1 MKILFIACYSPLINN
16 SAAIETLQ
24 YLNKLSE
31 IKNNEV
37 HLLTVNFPKNS
48 IYYDEALRS
57 MMDNKIKIHVVDG
70 GVVFKKLMP
79 KSSDNSNKESSNL
92 TLKNKSGNVKK
103 VLRRIKNAVVIPDMY
118 YGWAKKAGKYGID
131 LMKKENFNVIFSM
144 HEPPSSHLCAYYIK
158 KQYRN
163 IPWITYWSD
172 PWLKDSTREK
182 SFIIKKIL
190 EKNMEKDIVSLADK
204 FIFVTEAN
212 KDEYFKDYKALR
224 DGKKKTFIL
233 NRGFDAKL
241 YDKLFHEE
249 IPRLIKKD
257 KINMIYTGEI
267 FSKLRDIKPFIK
279 AIEEIKD
286 ENKEAYNLL
295 NVLFF
300 GNIDDI
306 EGKKKLQNLEVT
318 KVSPRIPFDEALKYM
333 LNGDVLL
340 LFGNKN
346 SKQIPAKI
354 YDYFGT
360 KGRIVVIY
368 GDENDPIK
376 RIVKDNKKCIVTENN
391 TQEIK
396 NKIYKVIEMHKNK
409 AIDCEPDFN
418 YEWNSIVE
426 KLNYI
431 LEGNEIVNKNLQKL

>member
-31 IKNNEV
+31 INNNEV

-48 IYYDEALRS
+48 IYYDETLKS
-57 MMDNKIKIHVVDG
+57 MMDDEIKIHAVDG
-70 GVVFKKLMP
+70 GIVFKKLMP
-79 KSSDNSNKESSNL
+79 KTIDNTSERSKNL
-92 TLKNKSGNVKK
+92 PLKNKSGKVKK
-103 VLRRIKNAVVIPDMY
+103 VLRKIKNAIVIPDMY
-118 YGWAKKAGKYGID
+118 YGWAIKAGKYGID
-131 LMKKENFNVIFSM
+131 LMEKEKFDVIFSM

-182 SFIIKKIL
+182 SFIVKKIL
-190 EKNMEKDIVSLADK
+190 EKNMEKNIVNLADK

-212 KDEYFKDYKALR
+212 KNEYLKDYKALR
-224 DGKKKTFIL
+224 DGQKKTFIL

-241 YDKLFHEE
+241 YDKLYQEG
-249 IPRLIKKD
+249 IPTLIKKD

-279 AIEEIKD
+279 ALEEIKEED
-286 ENKEAYNLL
+286 IHAYNCL

-306 EGKKKLQNLEVT
+306 EGKKKLENLEVA

-333 LNGDVLL
+333 LNGDALL

-346 SKQIPAKI
+346 SKQIPAKV
-354 YDYFGT
+354 YDYFGA
-360 KGRIVVIY
+360 KGRIFVIY

-376 RIVKDNKKCIVTENN
+376 RVVENNSKCIVCENN
-391 TQEIK
+391 VQGIK
-396 NKIYKVIEMHKNK
+396 DRIYKLIEMHKSNE
-409 AIDCEPDFN
+409 IDCSPDLN
-418 YEWNSIVE
+418 YEWNSIALR
-426 KLNYI
+426 LNHI
-431 LEGNEIVNKNLQKL
+431 LEGSD

>member
-31 IKNNEV
+31 INNNEV

-57 MMDNKIKIHVVDG
+57 MMDDKIKIHAVDG
-70 GVVFKKLMP
+70 GIIFKKLMP
-79 KSSDNSNKESSNL
+79 KNVDSSNEKYSNL
-92 TLKNKSGNVKK
+92 SLKSKSGNGKK
-103 VLRRIKNAVVIPDMY
+103 VLRRIKNAIVIPDMY
-118 YGWAKKAGKYGID
+118 YVWARKAGRYGID
-131 LMKKENFNVIFSM
+131 LMEKEKFNVIFSM

-182 SFIIKKIL
+182 SFVIKKIL
-190 EKNMEKDIVSLADK
+190 EKNMEKNIVSLADK

-212 KDEYFKDYKALR
+212 KNEYLKDYKDLR
-224 DGKKKTFIL
+224 DGQKKTFIL
-233 NRGFDAKL
+233 NRGFDSKL

-249 IPRLIKKD
+249 IPKLIKKD

-279 AIEEIKD
+279 AIEEIKEED
-286 ENKEAYNLL
+286 KEAYSLL

-306 EGKKKLQNLEVT
+306 EGKKKLQNLEVAN
-318 KVSPRIPFDEALKYM
+318 VSPRIPFDEALKYM

-354 YDYFGT
+354 YDYFGV
-360 KGRIVVIY
+360 KGRIFVIY

-376 RIVKDNKKCIVTENN
+376 KVVQDNKKCIVTENN
-391 TQEIK
+391 TQGIK
-396 NKIYKVIEMHKNK
+396 DEIYKVIEMHKNK
-409 AIDCEPDFN
+409 TLHCDPDFN

-426 KLNYI
+426 RLNNI
-431 LEGNEIVNKNLQKL
+431 LEGSD

>member
-31 IKNNEV
+31 INNNEV
-37 HLLTVNFPKNS
+37 HLLTVNFPKDS
-48 IYYDEALRS
+48 IYYDEALRA
-57 MMDNKIKIHVVDG
+57 MMDNKIKIHIVDG
-70 GVVFKKLMP
+70 GLVFKKLMP
-79 KSSDNSNKESSNL
+79 RNIKNSSN
-92 TLKNKSGNVKK
+92 TNAKAASGSSRKI
-103 VLRRIKNAVVIPDMY
+103 LRKIKNAVVIPDMY
-118 YGWAKKAGKYGID
+118 YRWAKKAGKYGID
-131 LMKKENFNVIFSM
+131 LMKKEKFDVIFSM

-158 KQYRN
+158 KQYRD

-182 SFIIKKIL
+182 SFIVKKVI
-190 EKNMEKDIVSLADK
+190 EKSMEKDIVNLADK

-212 KDEYFKDYKALR
+212 KNEYLKDYEALEN
-224 DGKKKTFIL
+224 KSKKTFIL

-241 YDKLFHEE
+241 YEKLFKEE
-249 IPRLIKKD
+249 TPKLIQKG

-279 AIEEIKD
+279 AIEEIKEED
-286 ENKEAYNLL
+286 IEAYNLL
-295 NVLFF
+295 NILFF

-306 EGKKKLQNLEVT
+306 EGKKKLQNLEAA

-354 YDYFGT
+354 YDYFGA
-360 KGRIVVIY
+360 KGRILVIY

-376 RIVKDNKKCIVTENN
+376 RVVQDNEKCLVTENN
-391 TQEIK
+391 VQDIK
-396 NKIYKVIEMHKNK
+396 EKIYKLVKMHRNK
-409 AIDCEPDFN
+409 EIHCEPDLN

-426 KLNYI
+426 RLNNI
-431 LEGNEIVNKNLQKL
+431 LEGSD

>member
-31 IKNNEV
+31 INSNEV
-37 HLLTVNFPKNS
+37 HLLTVNFPSDS
-48 IYYDEALRS
+48 IYYDEALYS
-57 MMDNKIKIHVVDG
+57 MMNENIKTHVVDG
-70 GVVFKKLMP
+70 GIIFKRLMP
-79 KSSDNSNKESSNL
+79 RKVSNTDETQVKSVL
-92 TLKNKSGNVKK
+92 AKNNMGKK
-103 VLRRIKNAVVIPDMY
+103 RKILRKIKNALVIPDMY
-118 YGWAKKAGKYGID
+118 YGWAKKAGKYGEA
-131 LMKKENFNVIFSM
+131 LMELEKFDVIFSM

-158 KQYRN
+158 KKYRDV
-163 IPWITYWSD
+163 PWITYWSD

-182 SFIIKKIL
+182 SFFLKKMI
-190 EKNMEKDIVSLADK
+190 ERKMERKIVDLADK
-204 FIFVTEAN
+204 FIFVTESN
-212 KDEYFKDYKALR
+212 RNEYLKDYNMLNENI
-224 DGKKKTFIL
+224 KKTFIL

-241 YDKLFHEE
+241 YERLSYEEMPKLIKNDKLN
-249 IPRLIKKD
+249 L
-257 KINMIYTGEI
+257 IYTGEI

-279 AIEEIKD
+279 ALEEIKKED
-286 ENKEAYNLL
+286 EESYKKL

-306 EGKKKLQNLEVT
+306 EGKKRLQKLDVAKT
-318 KVSPRIPFDEALKYM
+318 SPRIPFDDALKYM

-354 YDYFGT
+354 YDYFGA
-360 KGRIVVIY
+360 KGRIFVIY

-376 RIVKDNKKCIVTENN
+376 KIVENHEKCTVTENKTEN
-391 TQEIK
+391 IK
-396 NKIYKVIEMHKNK
+396 NKIYELLELYKNK
-409 AIDCEPDFN
+409 EIESDPDYN

-426 KLNYI
+426 RLNNI
-431 LEGNEIVNKNLQKL
+431 LEGRD

>member
-1 MKILFIACYSPLINN
+1 MKILFIACYSPIINN

-31 IKNNEV
+31 IEGNEV
-37 HLLTVNFPKNS
+37 HLLTVNFPSDS
-48 IYYDEALRS
+48 IYYDKALQD
-57 MMDNKIKIHVVDG
+57 MMNENIKIHLVDG
-70 GVVFKKLMP
+70 GIVFKRLMP
-79 KSSDNSNKESSNL
+79 RKISNRDLIQANKISVKSNIGKRR
-92 TLKNKSGNVKK
+92 KI
-103 VLRRIKNAVVIPDMY
+103 LRKIKNALVIPDMY
-118 YGWAKKAGKYGID
+118 YGWARKAGKYGEE
-131 LMKKENFNVIFSM
+131 LMKSEKFDIIFSM

-158 KQYRN
+158 KKYKDV
-163 IPWITYWSD
+163 PWITYWSD

-182 SFIIKKIL
+182 SFFLKKII
-190 EKNMEKDIVSLADK
+190 EKKMEKEIVNLADK

-212 KDEYFKDYKALR
+212 RNEYLKDYKMLKE
-224 DGKKKTFIL
+224 DVKKTFIL

-241 YDKLFHEE
+241 YERLSYEE
-249 IPRLIKKD
+249 IPKLIKKD
-257 KINMIYTGEI
+257 SLNIIYTGEI

-279 AIEEIKD
+279 ALEEIKEED
-286 ENKEAYNLL
+286 KESYNML

-300 GNIDDI
+300 GNIDDND
-306 EGKKKLQNLEVT
+306 GKKRLENLEIA

-354 YDYFGT
+354 YDYFGA
-360 KGRIVVIY
+360 KGRIFVIY

-376 RIVKDNKKCIVTENN
+376 RIVENNEKCIVTEN
-391 TQEIK
+391 TSKSIK
-396 NKIYKVIEMHKNK
+396 NNIYELIELYKNK
-409 AIDCEPDFN
+409 QIESNPDYN

-426 KLNYI
+426 RLNNI
-431 LEGNEIVNKNLQKL
+431 LEGRD

>member
-31 IKNNEV
+31 INNNEV

-57 MMDNKIKIHVVDG
+57 MMDDKIKIHAVDG
-70 GVVFKKLMP
+70 GIVFKKLMP
-79 KSSDNSNKESSNL
+79 KNIDNFNEKSTYL
-92 TLKNKSGNVKK
+92 PLKNKNGNNKK
-103 VLRRIKNAVVIPDMY
+103 FLRRIKNSLVIPDMY
-118 YGWAKKAGKYGID
+118 YGWARKAGRYGID
-131 LMKKENFNVIFSM
+131 LMEKEKFDVIFSM

-182 SFIIKKIL
+182 SFVIKKIL
-190 EKNMEKDIVSLADK
+190 EKHMEENIVNLADK

-212 KDEYFKDYKALR
+212 KNEYLKDYEALK
-224 DGKKKTFIL
+224 DGHKKTFIL
-233 NRGFDAKL
+233 NRGFDSKL
-241 YDKLFHEE
+241 YEKLFREETPKLIEKDKLN
-249 IPRLIKKD
+249 I
-257 KINMIYTGEI
+257 IYTGEI
-267 FSKLRDIKPFIK
+267 FSKLRNIRPFIK
-279 AIEEIKD
+279 AIEEIKEED
-286 ENKEAYNLL
+286 IHAYNLL

-306 EGKKKLQNLEVT
+306 EGKKRLQNLEIAN
-318 KVSPRIPFDEALKYM
+318 VSPRIPFDDALKYM
-333 LNGDVLL
+333 LNGDILL

-354 YDYFGT
+354 YDYFGA
-360 KGRIVVIY
+360 KGRIFVIY

-376 RIVKDNKKCIVTENN
+376 KVVEDHQKCIVTENN
-391 TQEIK
+391 VQGIK
-396 NKIYKVIEMHKNK
+396 SKIYKLIEMHRNK
-409 AIDCEPDFN
+409 EINCAPDSN

-426 KLNYI
+426 RLNKI
-431 LEGNEIVNKNLQKL
+431 LGGDD

>member
-31 IKNNEV
+31 INNNEV
-37 HLLTVNFPKNS
+37 HLLTVNFPKDS

-57 MMDNKIKIHVVDG
+57 MMNDNIKIHIVDG
-70 GVVFKKLMP
+70 GLIFKKLMP
-79 KSSDNSNKESSNL
+79 RNSDNPNNSPSKIG
-92 TLKNKSGNVKK
+92 SGNRRK
-103 VLRRIKNAVVIPDMY
+103 VLRKIKNAIVIPDMY
-118 YGWAKKAGKYGID
+118 YGWAKKAAKYGIE
-131 LMKKENFNVIFSM
+131 LMEKEKFNVIFSM

-158 KQYRN
+158 KQYKN
-163 IPWITYWSD
+163 VPWITYWSD

-182 SFIIKKIL
+182 SHIVKKVL
-190 EKNMEKDIVSLADK
+190 EKNMEKNIVSLADK
-204 FIFVTEAN
+204 FIFVTDAN
-212 KDEYFKDYKALR
+212 KDEYLKDYSILKNN
-224 DGKKKTFIL
+224 KKTFIL

-241 YDKLFHEE
+241 YDKLSHEE
-249 IPRLIKKD
+249 VPRLIKKD
-257 KINMIYTGEI
+257 KINIIYTGEI

-279 AIEEIKD
+279 ALEEIK
-286 ENKEAYNLL
+286 EEKIESYNLL

-306 EGKKKLQNLEVT
+306 EAKKRLQSLEVAN
-318 KVSPRIPFDEALKYM
+318 VSPRIPFDEALKYM

-354 YDYFGT
+354 YDYFGA
-360 KGRIVVIY
+360 KGRIFVIY
-368 GDENDPIK
+368 GDKNDPIK
-376 RIVKDNKKCIVTENN
+376 RVVESNKKCVVAENN
-391 TQEIK
+391 TSEIK
-396 NKIYKVIEMHKNK
+396 GKIYKLIEMHKNK
-409 AIDCEPDFN
+409 QIYCEPDLN

-426 KLNYI
+426 RLNNI
-431 LEGNEIVNKNLQKL
+431 LEGSD

>member
-31 IKNNEV
+31 INNNQV
-37 HLLTVNFPKNS
+37 HLLTVDFPENS
-48 IYYDEALRS
+48 IYYDETLRS
-57 MMDNKIKIHVVDG
+57 MMDDKIKIHAVDG
-70 GVVFKKLMP
+70 GIIFKKLMP
-79 KSSDNSNKESSNL
+79 KNINSSNEKCSNL
-92 TLKNKSGNVKK
+92 SLKNKSGNGKK
-103 VLRRIKNAVVIPDMY
+103 VLRRIKNAIVIPDMY
-118 YGWAKKAGKYGID
+118 YGWARKAGKYGID
-131 LMKKENFNVIFSM
+131 LMEKEKFDVIFSM

-163 IPWITYWSD
+163 TPWITYWSD

-182 SFIIKKIL
+182 SFIVKRIL
-190 EKNMEKDIVSLADK
+190 EKNMEKDIISLADK

-212 KDEYFKDYKALR
+212 KNEYLKDYKELR
-224 DGKKKTFIL
+224 DGQKKTFIL

-257 KINMIYTGEI
+257 KINIVYTGEI

-279 AIEEIKD
+279 AIEEIRE
-286 ENKEAYNLL
+286 ENKEAYGLL

-306 EGKKKLQNLEVT
+306 EGKKKLQNLEVA

-354 YDYFGT
+354 YGYFGA
-360 KGRIVVIY
+360 KGRIFVIY

-376 RIVKDNKKCIVTENN
+376 RVVQGNPKCIVTENN
-391 TQEIK
+391 TQGIK
-396 NKIYKVIEMHKNK
+396 EEIYKVIEMHKNK
-409 AIDCEPDFN
+409 ALDCAPDFN

-426 KLNYI
+426 RLNNI
-431 LEGNEIVNKNLQKL
+431 LEGSD

>member
-31 IKNNEV
+31 IDKNEV
-37 HLLTVNFPKNS
+37 HLLTVNFPKDS
-48 IYYDEALRS
+48 IYYDATLYS
-57 MMDNKIKIHVVDG
+57 MMDKKIKVHIVDG
-70 GVVFKKLMP
+70 GIVFKKLMP
-79 KSSDNSNKESSNL
+79 RNSDNSNKQSLAS
-92 TLKNKSGNVKK
+92 KNGNMKK
-103 VLRRIKNAVVIPDMY
+103 ILRKIKNSVVIPDMY
-118 YGWAKKAGKYGID
+118 YGWAKKAGEYGIK
-131 LMKKENFNVIFSM
+131 LMEKERFDVIFSM

-172 PWLKDSTREK
+172 PWLKDSTRES
-182 SFIIKKIL
+182 SFIIKKIIEKDM
-190 EKNMEKDIVSLADK
+190 EKNIISLADK

-212 KDEYFKDYKALR
+212 KNEYLKDYEFLKETN
-224 DGKKKTFIL
+224 KTFIL

-241 YDKLFHEE
+241 YEKLLKEE
-249 IPRLIKKD
+249 SPELIRKD
-257 KINMIYTGEI
+257 KINIIYTGEI

-279 AIEEIKD
+279 ALEDIKEENSKD
-286 ENKEAYNLL
+286 YSLL

-306 EGKKKLQNLEVT
+306 EGKKKLENLEAA
-318 KVSPRIPFDEALKYM
+318 KVSPRIPFNEALKYM
-333 LNGDVLL
+333 LNGEVLL

-354 YDYFGT
+354 YDYFGAE
-360 KGRIVVIY
+360 GRVFVIC

-376 RIVKDNKKCIVTENN
+376 GVAENNFKCIISENTTE
-391 TQEIK
+391 EIK
-396 NKIYKVIEMHKNK
+396 EKIYELIEMYKNK
-409 AIDCEPDFN
+409 SIKCEPDFN

-426 KLNYI
+426 RLNNI
-431 LEGNEIVNKNLQKL
+431 LEGSD

>member
-31 IKNNEV
+31 INNNEV

-57 MMDNKIKIHVVDG
+57 MMDHNIKIHAVDG
-70 GVVFKKLMP
+70 GIVFKKLMP
-79 KSSDNSNKESSNL
+79 KNIDNSNEKSSNL
-92 TLKNKSGNVKK
+92 LLKNKSGNAKK
-103 VLRRIKNAVVIPDMY
+103 ILRRIKNAIVIPDMY
-118 YGWAKKAGKYGID
+118 YGWAIKAGKYGID
-131 LMKKENFNVIFSM
+131 LIGKEKFDVIFSM

-158 KQYRN
+158 KQYTN

-182 SFIIKKIL
+182 SFVLKKIF
-190 EKNMEKDIVSLADK
+190 EKKMERDIVSLADK
-204 FIFVTEAN
+204 FIFVTDAN
-212 KDEYFKDYKALR
+212 RNEYLKDYKSLR
-224 DGKKKTFIL
+224 DGHKKTFIL

-241 YDKLFHEE
+241 YDKLFREE
-249 IPRLIKKD
+249 MPKLIKKD

-279 AIEEIKD
+279 AIEEIKEED
-286 ENKEAYNLL
+286 TDAYSLI

-306 EGKKKLQNLEVT
+306 EGKKKLENLEVA

-333 LNGDVLL
+333 LNGEVLL

-354 YDYFGT
+354 YDYFGA
-360 KGRIVVIY
+360 KGRIFVIY

-376 RIVKDNKKCIVTENN
+376 RVVQDNKKCIVTENN
-391 TQEIK
+391 TEGIK
-396 NKIYKVIEMHKNK
+396 EKIYKLIEMHKNK
-409 AIDCEPDFN
+409 EIDCAPDFN

-426 KLNYI
+426 RLNNI
-431 LEGNEIVNKNLQKL
+431 LEGSD

>member
-31 IKNNEV
+31 INNNEV

-48 IYYDEALRS
+48 IYYDETLRS
-57 MMDNKIKIHVVDG
+57 MMDKKIKIHVVDG
-70 GVVFKKLMP
+70 GIVFKKLMP
-79 KSSDNSNKESSNL
+79 KSIDNSNEKSSNL
-92 TLKNKSGNVKK
+92 SLKNKSGNGKK
-103 VLRRIKNAVVIPDMY
+103 VLRRIKNAIVIPDMY
-118 YGWAKKAGKYGID
+118 YGWARKAGRYGID
-131 LMKKENFNVIFSM
+131 LMEKEKFNVIFSM

-182 SFIIKKIL
+182 SFVIKKIL
-190 EKNMEKDIVSLADK
+190 EKNMEKNIVSLADK

-212 KDEYFKDYKALR
+212 KNEYLKDYKDLR
-224 DGKKKTFIL
+224 DGQKKTFIL
-233 NRGFDAKL
+233 NRGFDTKL
-241 YDKLFHEE
+241 YDRLFHEE

-257 KINMIYTGEI
+257 KINIVYTGEI

-279 AIEEIKD
+279 AIEEIKEED
-286 ENKEAYNLL
+286 KEAYSLL

-306 EGKKKLQNLEVT
+306 EGKKKLQNLEVAN
-318 KVSPRIPFDEALKYM
+318 VSPRIPFDEALKYM

-354 YDYFGT
+354 YDYFGV
-360 KGRIVVIY
+360 KGRIFVIY

-376 RIVKDNKKCIVTENN
+376 RVVQDNKKCIVTENN
-391 TQEIK
+391 TQGIK
-396 NKIYKVIEMHKNK
+396 DKIYKLIEMHKNK
-409 AIDCEPDFN
+409 EIDCAPDFN

-426 KLNYI
+426 RLNNI
-431 LEGNEIVNKNLQKL
+431 LEGSD